1 MRKKIAEKID
11 EIRKK
16 PEHIRVWYVWIAV
29 FIVMFF
35 VIIIW
40 IFTLKESLQGAAP
53 SEDVKKIQSRI
64 PSNSLSDE
72 KQSLEELFK
81 SKGGAPAKEN
91 AQ

>member
-16 PEHIRVWYVWIAV
+16 PEHVRVWYTWIAV
-29 FIVMFF
+29 FIIMFF
-35 VIIIW
+35 VVIIW
-40 IFTLKESLQGAAP
+40 IFTLKESLQRSAP
-53 SEDVKKIQSRI
+53 IEDVKKIQSRI
-64 PSNSLSDE
+64 PSSSLTEE

-81 SKGGAPAKEN
+81 SKGDAPKADS